1 MPVIEH
7 MIEIHAPIGV
17 YFDLARHVEVHTKTV
32 GKTRERAVAGI
43 TEGLLQLGDTVTW
56 EAIHFGIRQRLTAKI
71 IEMDPPYRFIDVMV
85 KGAFK
90 AFTHTH
96 EFCETEKGTIMIDT
110 FDYTSPLGFLGTWA
124 DNLFLE
130 KYIRA
135 FIADRSKELKK
146 IAESCG

>member
-17 YFDLARHVEVHTKTV
+17 CFDLARHVEVHTKTV

-85 KGAFK
+85 KGF
-90 AFTHTH
+90 
-96 EFCETEKGTIMIDT
+96 EKLNEPT
-110 FDYTSPLGFLGTWA
+110 F
-124 DNLFLE
+124 E
-130 KYIRA
+130 KNSGKHMFAYPIV
-135 FIADRSKELKK
+135 I
-146 IAESCG
+146 